1 MKVVRKR
8 SRHKRLS
15 NLLWLAIALLLL
27 AAVVYLEQSR
37 FTQSPLIAVGDAAR
51 LLWMR
56 NVTGDLPELV
66 IELPFEGYNQILA
79 QRESGLTDG
88 VFIGNDAD
96 FVSADI
102 HYTDQVIP
110 ILMRLQQGPANHVG
124 EDEKWNFDVRT
135 RNGAQ
140 LFDMQRFYLIDP
152 ADNNWLNE
160 WALMKNLQEEGLL
173 ASRYQFV
180 RLILNGDD
188 RGIYALQEGFGP
200 ELMTSQGRIEGVVV
214 EFDLKPLWES
224 IAYFQG
230 DSQAV
235 TSDPITNFS
244 TAGFQYFEVDTFR
257 DADIAADEL
266 LTAQKNRAVNLL
278 RGLQSGE
285 LAAAEVF
292 DVHKYGRFLALLD
305 LWGATQ
311 GASLVNLRYYY
322 NPESDFLEPIGFNT
336 NALGSEDRLSVDAA
350 YNDPDLQVAFAAASA
365 EVSQAGYV
373 TALEA
378 SLDAQIKELQ
388 GVLASEKAT
397 ELPWAALNQRQEQ
410 LQRSLSPVQP
420 VFAFLGPPTT
430 AQDRIIQVDV
440 ANVLNL
446 PIEILGFEIDGATFL
461 EVDPTWIVDEPGNV
475 TINEN
480 GGLILAPFTGERSP
494 IVDYV
499 RFHLPLTTIIAQDD
513 ELDFLQDLDIQV
525 ATRIVGLEKPHL
537 TSARPGFSDLLPG
550 QLLVT
555 PEQ

>member
-1 MKVVRKR
+1 
-8 SRHKRLS
+8 
-15 NLLWLAIALLLL
+15 
-27 AAVVYLEQSR
+27 
-37 FTQSPLIAVGDAAR
+37 
-51 LLWMR
+51 
-56 NVTGDLPELV
+56 
-66 IELPFEGYNQILA
+66 
-79 QRESGLTDG
+79 
-88 VFIGNDAD
+88 
-96 FVSADI
+96 
-102 HYTDQVIP
+102 
-110 ILMRLQQGPANHVG
+110 
-124 EDEKWNFDVRT
+124 
-135 RNGAQ
+135 
-140 LFDMQRFYLIDP
+140 
-152 ADNNWLNE
+152 
-160 WALMKNLQEEGLL
+160 
-173 ASRYQFV
+173 
-180 RLILNGDD
+180 
-188 RGIYALQEGFGP
+188 
-200 ELMTSQGRIEGVVV
+200 
-214 EFDLKPLWES
+214 
-224 IAYFQG
+224 
-230 DSQAV
+230 
-235 TSDPITNFS
+235 
-244 TAGFQYFEVDTFR
+244 
-257 DADIAADEL
+257 L
-266 LTAQKNRAVNLL
+266 LTAQKNRAFNLL

-336 NALGSEDRLSVDAA
+336 NALGSEDRLSLDAA
-350 YNDPDLQVAFAAASA
+350 YNDPDLQAAFAAASA

-378 SLDAQIKELQ
+378 GLDAQIKELQ

-480 GGLILAPFTGERSP
+480 GGLILAPFTGECSP

>member
-51 LLWMR
+51 LLWTR

-96 FVSADI
+96 FVSAEI

-110 ILMRLQQGPANHVG
+110 ILMRLQQGPANHIG

-214 EFDLKPLWES
+214 EFDVKPLWES

-244 TAGFQYFEVDTFR
+244 MAGFQYFEVDTFR

-266 LTAQKNRAVNLL
+266 LTAQKNRAFNLL

-336 NALGSEDRLSVDAA
+336 NALGSEDRLSLDAA
-350 YNDPDLQVAFAAASA
+350 YNDPDLQAAFAAASA

-378 SLDAQIKELQ
+378 GLDAQIKELQ